1 MLHRNQAYSLI
12 RVVLDIVIAG
22 GLLLGC
28 MPGSAPAG
36 AAAAI
41 ATPSAP
47 PSPTPTPTPLPP
59 KPHVDYQAVA
69 SDGLS
74 PVVVERI
81 PARGATLAP
90 DGQVKLTFDRDMDA
104 ASVES
109 AFSIQPAVVGDIE
122 WPDARTFIFRP
133 RSPLERDAVYD
144 VVLTQAARAADG
156 APLAQPYMFRFFTP
170 GYLEVTQVIPAEG
183 TQDVEAAA
191 RITVMFNR
199 PVVPLTSLAEME
211 KLPQPLSFDPPI
223 EGQGEW
229 LNTSIYSFTPAGAL
243 IGGATYTA
251 RVDGGLADTSG
262 ATLRDDFR
270 WQFSVAPP
278 QVVGQSPYPD
288 ADLVPVETAI
298 QVQFNQAI
306 DSESARAAF
315 SLSRTGLLGA
325 RPVEGTVT
333 VSGSQLTFQP
343 ADWLNFDT
351 EYRVK
356 VAASVLAPG
365 GTRGLSQD
373 VTWRFRTLPRLK
385 IVGTEPGNGE
395 RHADPYTGFS
405 LHFNAPVDPKT
416 VMPNI
421 TMRPPI
427 SVTQLYTSSRRT
439 SFYFSFGAQPATDYQ
454 VRIGPDIADPYG
466 NKTGQTLTVRFR
478 TDDLPPQFNLHTPGL
493 VATYN
498 AYDPARIYAGYTNV
512 NRASFSLWRI
522 QNGLQDSFNGRLNDQ
537 DYRPAGQ
544 LIRTWDVPFEAAP
557 NKPAYAAVD
566 LVEGGGRLEPG
577 IYLLEVHPQ
586 AVEFNHW
593 LHRHVLV
600 VSSVN
605 LVLKNGPYEA
615 LAWATDLQSGEPIAD
630 MLITFQE
637 RQPGSRSWTAS
648 TDRDGLASLS
658 DTGGLGDRQSLMAYS
673 QSPFALV
680 SSDWR
685 SGISAWDFGLE
696 PEYGTQAYRLHLYTD
711 RPIYRPGQAVD
722 FKGILRREDDVHYS
736 LPAGVREVLA
746 TVYDTAGE
754 QIYAQSL
761 PVSEMGSFQGELELK
776 DSAPLGDYV
785 IQVRFANQYAE
796 QRFQVAAYRAPEFEV
811 LVTPEKTELA
821 HGEANQ
827 ASVEVKYFFG
837 GPVAD
842 APVDWNI
849 VADSF
854 RFQPAWGGRYRFTDT
869 QDPWACFE
877 CWWWRDETP
886 PTPILSGSGRTG
898 QDGVLLIDIPAQLVD
913 GDGQPITH
921 SVKLAV
927 EASVVGKDNQVI
939 SGRQTIV
946 VHQGDYYIGIA
957 PQKYVAKEGQETLID
972 LVAVDWGGTRLAG
985 KDITVSIFRRE
996 WKNVFV
1002 KSGRGGYWETSS
1014 QDVFIER
1021 QDYTTDQQGEA
1032 VASFIPPAAGSYH
1045 FVAEGR
1051 DTQKRTVRSSIFLW
1065 VTGKEYVSWRR
1076 DNNDRVNL
1084 ISDKASYTPGETAE
1098 ILIPSPFEGPHWVL
1112 LTVER
1117 GHILHQEVI
1126 RLTSSSYVYQL
1137 PITADLAP
1145 NVYVSVVLV
1154 KGQDAA
1160 NPLADF
1166 KMGLL
1171 PIAIDRRE
1179 QALNVELTSDV
1190 EQAEPGQ
1197 EVSYRLQATDSQG
1210 NPVQAEFSL
1219 DLVDKAVLSLRPRSP
1234 DAILDDFYGRRGLGV
1249 STACGLTVSGNRF
1262 VQQIEEELLVQKA
1275 ALPPAASGMPTATTV
1290 PAPAMEA
1297 PMAERAMDA
1306 AGAPAPPP
1314 GVEVREDFA
1323 DTAYWNPVI
1332 STDEGGQ
1339 ASISLTLPDNLTTWV
1354 MRGVGTTAGT
1364 RVGEGTHE
1372 LVVAKPLMVRPVA
1385 PRFFVVDDRAQ
1396 LAALVSN
1403 NTDQPMQAEV
1413 TLSSSGLE
1421 LNSPPTQTIS
1431 IAAHGEAKATWEV
1444 TALDAPEAEL
1454 IFSAVSS
1461 DGLHSDASRPRL
1473 TTLPDGKLL
1482 VLRYSAPDVVG
1493 TAGQLEGAGS
1503 RTEVIALPPSF
1514 NERQGEVSIQVDPSL
1529 AASMQ
1534 EGLSY
1539 LEHYEYECTEQ
1550 TVSRFLPNLLTWRAL
1565 KELGMS
1571 DAELEKRLPAL
1582 VEEGLGKLYA
1592 QQHGDGGWG
1601 WWRDDESNPH
1611 LTAYVLFALIKARQA
1626 GFEIRPDAIQRG
1638 EQFLYAYLLP
1648 AREIR
1653 DYARA
1658 NRQAFILYVLA
1669 EDGQS
1674 PATNLDALYEQRDLL
1689 SYYGQAYLALA
1700 VWLENREDARLKT
1713 LLSDLNSGA
1722 ILSATGAHWEEIAY
1736 DWWAMNTDTRST
1748 AIILDALAR
1757 IDPGNALIPNVV
1769 RWLMVARQFGVW
1781 ETTQETAWALISL
1794 TDWMRATGELDAD
1807 YAYSVSLNDR
1817 ELAAQTVT
1825 RETVRQGSRLQVA
1838 VADLL
1843 RDADNRLTIARDE
1856 GPGRLYYTAHLRVF
1870 LPVEEI
1876 EPVERGV
1883 VVSRRYTLADCTEGP
1898 RCPEAREVKLGDLI
1912 RVDLTIIAPND
1923 LYYVVVEDP
1932 LPAGAEAVD
1941 TGLATTSM
1949 LAMDPTLRRQRPQ
1962 QGGGWY
1968 DSYWWWW
1975 NWYSR
1980 SELRDEKVVLFADY
1994 LPKGTYEYSYTIRA
2008 TLPGDYQVIP
2018 TTANEFY
2025 FPEVFGRSD
2034 GRKLTIGR
2042 GTE

>member
-1 MLHRNQAYSLI
+1 MLHRNQAYTLT
-12 RVVLDIVIAG
+12 RVVLDIVILS

-28 MPGSAPAG
+28 LPGSAPTG
-36 AAAAI
+36 AAAAVP
-41 ATPSAP
+41 TPSAP

-59 KPHVDYQAVA
+59 KPHVDYQVVA
-69 SDGLS
+69 SDSLS
-74 PVVVERI
+74 PVVIERS

-90 DGQVKLTFDRDMDA
+90 DGQVKLVFDRDMDTLA
-104 ASVES
+104 VEA
-109 AFSIQPAVVGDIE
+109 AFSIQPTVAGDIE

-144 VVLTQAARAADG
+144 VVLTQAARASDG
-156 APLAQPYMFRFFTP
+156 APLAQPYVFRFFTP
-170 GYLEVTQVIPAEG
+170 GYLEVTQVIPAAG
-183 TQDVEAAA
+183 TQDVEADA
-191 RITVMFNR
+191 RITVMFSR

-211 KLPQPLSFDPPI
+211 KLPKPLSFEPSI

-229 LNTSIYSFTPAGAL
+229 LNTSIYSFTPAEAL

-251 RVDGGLADTSG
+251 RVHGGLADTSG
-262 ATLRDDFR
+262 ATLRDDFE
-270 WQFSVAPP
+270 WQFSVVPP
-278 QVVGQSPYPD
+278 QVVGQTPHPD
-288 ADLVPVETAI
+288 ADLVPVERAI

-306 DSESARAAF
+306 DPESARAAF
-315 SLSRTGLLGA
+315 SLSRAGLLGE
-325 RPVEGTVT
+325 RPVEGSLN
-333 VSGSQLTFQP
+333 VSGSQLTFKP
-343 ADWLNFDT
+343 TDWLSFNT

-356 VAASVLAPG
+356 VAAGVLAPG
-365 GTRGLSQD
+365 GTRGLSRD
-373 VTWRFRTLPRLK
+373 VTWRFRTVPRLK
-385 IVGTEPGNGE
+385 IVGTEPRDGE
-395 RHADPYTGFS
+395 RHAQPYTGFS

-421 TMRPPI
+421 TMHPPI
-427 SVTQLYTSSRRT
+427 SVTQLYTSTRGT
-439 SFYFSFGAQPATDYQ
+439 SFYFSFGAQPATDYE
-454 VRIGPDIADPYG
+454 VRIGPDIADRYG
-466 NKTGQTLTVRFR
+466 NKTGQTLMVRFR
-478 TDDLPPQFNLHTPGL
+478 TDDLPPRFNLQTPGH

-498 AYDPARIYAGYTNV
+498 AYDPARIYVGYTNV

-522 QNGLQDSFNGRLNDQ
+522 QDSIEDVFSGRIKDRE
-537 DYRPAGQ
+537 YRPAGRPM
-544 LIRTWDVPFEAAP
+544 RTWDAPFEAAP
-557 NKPAYAAVD
+557 NKPGYAGVD
-566 LVEGGGRLEPG
+566 LVEGGGQLEPG
-577 IYLLEVHPQ
+577 LYLLEVHPQ
-586 AVEFNHW
+586 AVAFNPW
-593 LHRHVLV
+593 SHRHVLV

-615 LAWATDLQSGEPIAD
+615 LAWATDLKSGQPIAD
-630 MLITFQE
+630 LPLTFQE
-637 RQPGSRSWTAS
+637 QDPGSRSWTAS
-648 TDRDGLASLS
+648 TDQGGLASLS
-658 DTGGLGDRQSLMAYS
+658 DTGGLGERWALMAYS
-673 QSPFALV
+673 QSPFALI

-685 SGISAWDFGLE
+685 GGIGAWDFGLE

-711 RPIYRPGQAVD
+711 RPIYRPGQAVE
-722 FKGILRREDDVHYS
+722 FKGILRREDDAHYS
-736 LPAGVREVLA
+736 LPAGVQEVLA

-754 QIYAQSL
+754 EIYAQSL
-761 PVSEMGSFQGELELK
+761 PVSEMGSFQGGLELAEG
-776 DSAPLGDYV
+776 APLGDYV
-785 IQVRFANQYAE
+785 IQVRFAGRYAE

-811 LVTPEKTELA
+811 LVTPDKAELA
-821 HGEANQ
+821 QGESNR

-842 APVDWNI
+842 AAVTWNI

-869 QDPWACFE
+869 QDPWACFR

-886 PTPILSGSGRTG
+886 PTPILSGSGRTD
-898 QDGVLLIDIPAQLVD
+898 QDGVVLINIPAQLVD

-921 SVKLAV
+921 SVRLTV
-927 EASVVGKDNQVI
+927 EASVIGKDNQTI
-939 SGRQTIV
+939 SNRQTIT

-957 PQKYVAKEGQETLID
+957 PHKYVAREAQATLVD
-972 LVAVDWGGTRLAG
+972 LVAVDWAGTRLAG
-985 KDITVSIFRRE
+985 KHISVSIFRRE
-996 WKNVFV
+996 WKNIFV
-1002 KSGRGGYWETSS
+1002 KSGAGGYWEASS
-1014 QDVFIER
+1014 QDVFVDR
-1021 QDYTTDQQGEA
+1021 QDYTTDQQGEV
-1032 VASFIPPAAGSYH
+1032 VASFVPPAAGSYH
-1045 FVAEGR
+1045 FIAQGQDAQGR
-1051 DTQKRTVRSSIFLW
+1051 TLRSSIFLW

-1076 DNNDRVNL
+1076 DNNDRIQL

-1098 ILIPSPFEGPHWVL
+1098 ILIPSPFEGPHWALV
-1112 LTVER
+1112 TVER

-1126 RLTSSSYVYQL
+1126 RLTSSSTVYRL

-1154 KGQDAA
+1154 KGQDQA

-1171 PIAIDRRE
+1171 PIEIDRLE
-1179 QALNVELTSDV
+1179 QALNVEITSAV

-1197 EVSYRLQATDSQG
+1197 EVTYRLKATDFEG
-1210 NPVQAEFSL
+1210 APVQAEFSL

-1249 STACGLTVSGNRF
+1249 STACGLTVSGNRV
-1262 VQQIEEELLVQKA
+1262 VQQIEEELQA
-1275 ALPPAASGMPTATTV
+1275 QRNALDTASTAMPTAS
-1290 PAPAMEA
+1290 PAPAAMEQ
-1297 PMAERAMDA
+1297 PLAEGAMDM
-1306 AGAPAPPP
+1306 AGAPAPPA
-1314 GVEVREDFA
+1314 GVELREDFA
-1323 DTAYWNPVI
+1323 DTAYWNPLI

-1354 MRGVGTTAGT
+1354 MRGVGMTAGT

-1403 NTDQPMQAEV
+1403 NTGQSLQAEV
-1413 TLSSSGLE
+1413 ALSSSGLE
-1421 LNSPPTQTIS
+1421 LNSPPTQTLS
-1431 IAAHGEAKATWEV
+1431 IPAHGEAKATWEV
-1444 TALDAPEAEL
+1444 TALDVAEAEL

-1461 DGLHSDASRPRL
+1461 DGAHSDASRPRL
-1473 TTLPDGKLL
+1473 TTLPGGKLL

-1493 TAGQLEGAGS
+1493 TAGQIEGAGS

-1514 NERQGEVSIQVDPSL
+1514 NQRQGEVSIQVDPSL

-1534 EGLSY
+1534 EGLTY
-1539 LEHYEYECTEQ
+1539 LEHYKYECTEQ

-1565 KELGMS
+1565 KELGIP
-1571 DAELEKRLPAL
+1571 DPELERRLPPL
-1582 VEEGLGKLYA
+1582 VDEGTARLYA

-1601 WWRDDESNPH
+1601 WWRDDESNLH
-1611 LTAYVLFALIKARQA
+1611 LTAYVLLALIKARQA
-1626 GFEIRPDAIQRG
+1626 GFEIRPDVIQRG
-1638 EQFLYAYLLP
+1638 EDFLYAYLLP
-1648 AREIR
+1648 ARQIR

-1658 NRQAFILYVLA
+1658 NRQAFMLYVLA
-1669 EDGQS
+1669 EDGQA
-1674 PATNLDALYEQRDLL
+1674 PAPGLEAVYDRRDLL

-1700 VWLENREDARLKT
+1700 VWLGDREDARVKT
-1713 LLSDLNSGA
+1713 LLSDINNGA
-1722 ILSATGAHWEEIAY
+1722 ILSATGAHWEETER

-1748 AIILDALAR
+1748 AIVLDALAR
-1757 IDPGNALIPNVV
+1757 TDPGNALIPNVV

-1794 TDWMRATGELDAD
+1794 TDWMQATGELDAD
-1807 YAYSVSLNDR
+1807 YEYSVSLNDR
-1817 ELAAQTVT
+1817 ELAARTVT

-1843 RDADNRLTIARDE
+1843 RDADNRLTIARGA

-1883 VVSRRYTLADCTEGP
+1883 VVSRRYTLADCNDGL

-1912 RVDLTIIAPND
+1912 RVDLTLIAPHD

-1949 LAMDPTLRRQRPQ
+1949 LAMDPTLRRQRSQ
-1962 QGGGWY
+1962 EAGGY
-1968 DSYWWWW
+1968 EAYWWWW

-1994 LPKGTYEYSYTIRA
+1994 LPKGTYEYSYTMRA

-2018 TTANEFY
+2018 TTASEFY